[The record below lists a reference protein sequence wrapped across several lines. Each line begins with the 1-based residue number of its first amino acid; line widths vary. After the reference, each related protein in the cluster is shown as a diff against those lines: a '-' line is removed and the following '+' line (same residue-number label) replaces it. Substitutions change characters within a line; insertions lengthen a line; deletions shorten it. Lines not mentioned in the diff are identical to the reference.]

1 MKKKLLAVLLSTAMM
16 TGLLAGCGGGG
27 NDSASDSAP
36 AEKQDT
42 QAGAEKQQESE
53 PAQAETGTESESQA
67 SGDGSKV
74 VKFALSDSSK
84 GGLTW
89 QQEIVDKFEEETG
102 YTVEVTLIPT
112 NQDMYSKIMMLMTSE
127 ETCPDVIA
135 EDGFMINSDAAAGRL
150 MALDDALADWEDLD
164 KFDPA
169 ILEGG
174 RGTDGKLYGVM
185 CSTDTQIVYYN
196 KDLFKEIGIE
206 GDWQPKNWDELM
218 DAAKQLKEAN
228 ADVED
233 FVPMWL
239 WASQTFPEETSMR
252 TFQHFLSGTEGEWP
266 EQIYDTATGNWVVDR
281 ENYW

>member
-135 EDGFMINSDAAAGRL
+135 EDGFMINSDA
-150 MALDDALADWEDLD
+150 
-164 KFDPA
+164 
-169 ILEGG
+169 
-174 RGTDGKLYGVM
+174 
-185 CSTDTQIVYYN
+185 S
-196 KDLFKEIGIE
+196 
-206 GDWQPKNWDELM
+206 
-218 DAAKQLKEAN
+218 
-228 ADVED
+228 
-233 FVPMWL
+233 
-239 WASQTFPEETSMR
+239 
-252 TFQHFLSGTEGEWP
+252 
-266 EQIYDTATGNWVVDR
+266 
-281 ENYW
+281 